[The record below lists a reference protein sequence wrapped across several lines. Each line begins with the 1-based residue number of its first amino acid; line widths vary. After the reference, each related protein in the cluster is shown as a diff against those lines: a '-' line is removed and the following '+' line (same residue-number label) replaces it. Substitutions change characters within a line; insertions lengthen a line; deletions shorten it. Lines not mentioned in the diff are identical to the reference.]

1 MNKFLPWLVSVAL
14 AIALVAVTVHYNG
27 VVAAK
32 DAELQALNEKNSSLS
47 TQVSL
52 QLKAADDKI
61 NAVNEKLQQVASEAR
76 TRIQALAAEA
86 NEKLQATNQ
95 PEPTVLVSFR
105 KAFFGSGSVAMIK
118 NSSSQSI
125 SISLVAERS
134 STNQRRPFEIT
145 IDGGQVKEIGE
156 REGWAFLNGDAL
168 KVSQPGHKP
177 LSFSF
182 R

>member
-1 MNKFLPWLVSVAL
+1 MSKFLPWVTSVVLAVAL
-14 AIALVAVTVHYNG
+14 IAVTVHYNG

-32 DAELQALNEKNSSLS
+32 EAELQVAIEKNSSLS
-47 TQVSL
+47 NQVST

-61 NAVNEKLQQVASEAR
+61 NAANEKLQQVATEAR

-86 NEKLQATNQ
+86 NEKLQSANQ

-105 KAFFGSGSVAMIK
+105 KAIFGSGSVAMIK

-125 SISLVAERS
+125 SVSLVAERS
-134 STNQRRPFEIT
+134 STNQRRPFELT

-168 KVSQPGHKP
+168 KISQPGHKS

>member
-1 MNKFLPWLVSVAL
+1 MNKFLPWAISAVL
-14 AIALVAVTVHYNG
+14 AIALIAVTVHYNG
-27 VVAAK
+27 IVAAK
-32 DAELQALNEKNSSLS
+32 ETELQAAIEKNSSLS
-47 TQVSL
+47 NQVST

-61 NAVNEKLQQVASEAR
+61 NAANERLQQVAAEAR

-86 NEKLQATNQ
+86 NEKLQSANQ

-105 KAFFGSGSVAMIK
+105 KATFDSGSVAMVR

-125 SISLVAERS
+125 SVSLVAVRL
-134 STNQRRPFEIT
+134 STNQQRPFEVT

-168 KVSQPGHKP
+168 KISQPGHKSV
-177 LSFSF
+177 SFSF